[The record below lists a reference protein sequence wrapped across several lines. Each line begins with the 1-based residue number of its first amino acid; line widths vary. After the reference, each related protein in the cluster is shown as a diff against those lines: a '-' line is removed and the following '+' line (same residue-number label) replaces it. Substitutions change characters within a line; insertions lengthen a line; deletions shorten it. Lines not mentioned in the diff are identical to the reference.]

1 MSGAQVLDSVWLR
14 RHPLPVHPEDT
25 DKNSRGRLML
35 VGGSTLVPGGLTLTA
50 TAAFR
55 AGAGKVQIAL
65 PEPLAIPTGM
75 AMPESGIFGLPTGPD
90 GEIADCSPV
99 ADKLAPCDC
108 LALGPAVGTTEAGGV
123 ILDSLLPHA
132 GSAPVII
139 DAAAVCAGINPRTAS
154 PPFPAAPS

>member
-65 PEPLAIPTGM
+65 PEPLAIPSGI
-75 AMPESGIFGLPTGPD
+75 AMPESGVFALPVSD
-90 GEIADCSPV
+90 EGEIAGLGTLSDRITC
-99 ADKLAPCDC
+99 CDC
-108 LALGPAVGTTEAGGV
+108 VAIGPAMASTSCSAGTRAGRRSWRRPG
-123 ILDSLLPHA
+123 
-132 GSAPVII
+132 
-139 DAAAVCAGINPRTAS
+139 AS
-154 PPFPAAPS
+154 